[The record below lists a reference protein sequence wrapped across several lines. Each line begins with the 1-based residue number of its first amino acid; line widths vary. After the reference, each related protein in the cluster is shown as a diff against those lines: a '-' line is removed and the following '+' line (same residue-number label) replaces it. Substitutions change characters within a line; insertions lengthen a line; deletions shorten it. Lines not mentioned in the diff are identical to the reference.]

1 MSWRLPGD
9 EEKEI
14 HSPQDRARRIRIHSA
29 SSLVIPG
36 LWEENMALKSVS
48 VRLSIIE
55 PEQFVRREKGQ
66 VQQG

>member
-1 MSWRLPGD
+1 MILWLPVDCELEAPGD

-29 SSLVIPG
+29 SSLVIPR

-48 VRLSIIE
+48 VNLLYL
-55 PEQFVRREKGQ
+55 V
-66 VQQG
+66 